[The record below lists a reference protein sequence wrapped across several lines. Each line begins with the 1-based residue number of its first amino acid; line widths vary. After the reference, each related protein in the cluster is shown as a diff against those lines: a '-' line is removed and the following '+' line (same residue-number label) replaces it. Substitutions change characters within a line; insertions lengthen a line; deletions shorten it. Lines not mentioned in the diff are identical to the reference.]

1 MNESQM
7 ELKLRKMKQSVSKL
21 ANEPATATA
30 TTTEPATATDSST
43 ETGVTKIEA
52 KDSKTRMPLTDD
64 ATLKAIM
71 YTNAKYQKQMDR
83 RLLHKPAQTIVMTT
97 QSFAE
102 FVNNDIQQIQHLNWL
117 QIPITHKYKFVIDF
131 IENDESL
138 NSDEKEQYKSKT
150 SPELVSKKGLVKYD
164 KKNGIISSLN
174 YDLLTGISM

>member
-21 ANEPATATA
+21 ANEPATAT
-30 TTTEPATATDSST
+30 TTETAIDTST
-43 ETGVTKIEA
+43 ETGVSKIEA

-131 IENDESL
+131 IENDENL
-138 NSDEKEQYKSKT
+138 NPDEKEQYKSKIF
-150 SPELVSKKGLVKYD
+150 PEFVSKKGLVKYD